1 MSESL
6 APGAVA
12 PSSPRNLWLIGGALA
27 IATVAGAATLAL
39 RAGPAP
45 STTPATESLAKGETL
60 VAEKPVAPADAPA
73 PAPVAKSTTKPAPAK
88 PAPERVAK
96 APACVGCGVVE
107 SVKAVTRKGEAS
119 GVGAVA
125 GGVIGAVAG
134 NQVGGGDG
142 RKAMTVI
149 GAIGGGLAG
158 HEIEKRKN
166 STTVHEVRVRMDDG
180 TVRTVE
186 QAQAPQVGAR
196 VQIDGKTLKPAP
208 AARG

>member
-1 MSESL
+1 MSQSL
-6 APGAVA
+6 PPGAVPA
-12 PSSPRNLWLIGGALA
+12 ASSRNLWLIGGALA
-27 IATVAGAATLAL
+27 IASVAGAATMAL
-39 RAGPAP
+39 RTGPAP
-45 STTPATESLAKGETL
+45 SATPPAESLAKGESI
-60 VAEKPVAPADAPA
+60 VADKPAALAEVPPPSVAAAPKPAAA
-73 PAPVAKSTTKPAPAK
+73 KPAPAR
-88 PAPERVAK
+88 AAK
-96 APACVGCGVVE
+96 APVCADCGVVE
-107 SVKAVTRKGEAS
+107 SVKAVTRKGEVS

-134 NQVGGGDG
+134 NQVGKGDG

-149 GAIGGGLAG
+149 GAVGGGLAG

-180 TVRTVE
+180 TVRTIE

-196 VQIDGKTLKPAP
+196 VQLDGKTLKPAP

>member
-1 MSESL
+1 MSETL
-6 APGAVA
+6 PNGAV
-12 PSSPRNLWLIGGALA
+12 PSSSSRNLWMIGGALA
-27 IATVAGAATLAL
+27 IAGVAGAATMAL
-39 RAGPAP
+39 RAGPPAAA
-45 STTPATESLAKGETL
+45 TPAPTESLAKSEPV
-60 VAEKPVAPADAPA
+60 VAQAPAVVKAPAKPVA
-73 PAPVAKSTTKPAPAK
+73 AK

-96 APACVGCGVVE
+96 APVCTDCGVIE
-107 SVKAVTRKGEAS
+107 SVKAVTRKGDAS

-134 NQVGGGDG
+134 NQVGKGNG

-149 GAIGGGLAG
+149 GAVGGGLAG

-166 STTVHEVRVRMDDG
+166 STTVHEVRIRMDDG

-186 QAQAPQVGAR
+186 QATAPKVGER
-196 VQIDGKTLKPAP
+196 VQIDGKALKPAP